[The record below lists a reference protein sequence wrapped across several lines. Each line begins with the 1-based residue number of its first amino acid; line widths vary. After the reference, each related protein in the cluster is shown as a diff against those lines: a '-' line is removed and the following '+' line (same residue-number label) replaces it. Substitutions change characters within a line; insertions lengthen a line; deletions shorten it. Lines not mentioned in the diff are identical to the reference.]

1 MSDVYFYHLT
11 RSALDAALRQLL
23 ERALGRGWRVVVRG
37 QDAAR
42 LDWLDEK
49 LWLQPD
55 AGFLPHG
62 RAGGPHDADQPIL
75 LTTGAS
81 MPDGT
86 GCLMAI
92 DGADVAPEEV
102 ARLQR
107 VCIFFDGT
115 DSAAVARARDQW
127 RGLTRA
133 GIAAQYWSEES
144 GSWVK
149 KAETGGG

>member
-1 MSDVYFYHLT
+1 VSDVYFYHLT

-62 RAGGPHDADQPIL
+62 RAGGAGPR
-75 LTTGAS
+75 S
-81 MPDGT
+81 
-86 GCLMAI
+86 
-92 DGADVAPEEV
+92 V
-102 ARLQR
+102 ARPDQGRNCRAILVGGKRLLGQKGR
-107 VCIFFDGT
+107 NRGRLIFGVTHSVND
-115 DSAAVARARDQW
+115 
-127 RGLTRA
+127 LL
-133 GIAAQYWSEES
+133 I
-144 GSWVK
+144 
-149 KAETGGG
+149 